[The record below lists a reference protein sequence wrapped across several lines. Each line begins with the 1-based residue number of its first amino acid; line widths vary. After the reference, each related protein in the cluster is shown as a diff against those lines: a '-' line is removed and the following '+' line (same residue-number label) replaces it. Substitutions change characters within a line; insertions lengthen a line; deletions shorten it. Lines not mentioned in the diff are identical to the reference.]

1 MRTSLLEIIQLL
13 GAVLLWNVLPCSQG
27 KKAHLLIFLR
37 FTPQR
42 NAKQLQVIFPD
53 CEAFAEEEKEKVD
66 S

>member
-1 MRTSLLEIIQLL
+1 MERFTLF
-13 GAVLLWNVLPCSQG
+13 PR
-27 KKAHLLIFLR
+27 KKTHLLIFLR

-42 NAKQLQVIFPD
+42 NANQLQVIFPD